1 LIQIIG
7 YRNVKAESGKRKKP
21 KEMIM
26 KPRKAPGERAAME
39 NLLAKAEWW
48 LERNTQEMPL
58 MGDGKLMKEGENHVL
73 RWVIEILKKEVRS

>member
-1 LIQIIG
+1 MI
-7 YRNVKAESGKRKKP
+7 VKP
-21 KEMIM
+21 K
-26 KPRKAPGERAAME
+26 KAPGERATMG

-48 LERNTQEMPL
+48 LERKTQEMPR